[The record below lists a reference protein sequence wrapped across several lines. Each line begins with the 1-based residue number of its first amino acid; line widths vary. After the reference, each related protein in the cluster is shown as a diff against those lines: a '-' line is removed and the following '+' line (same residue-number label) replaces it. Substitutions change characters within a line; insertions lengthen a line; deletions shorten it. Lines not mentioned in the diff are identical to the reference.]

1 MFDADDLLENDPRRR
16 FEQILLARCRA
27 GKPFALMLVNLEGF
41 ADVSARFGTD
51 IAALLLY
58 EIASRLREKL
68 NENDLVTRRGPSE
81 FAVFVHGID
90 NMESANRLAEELID
104 RLESPATV
112 SGARF
117 RLTRASVSRYR
128 RGKAESGDCCS
139 KMPTRPS
146 TTQRR
151 KVGAASALLSPL
163 PAQRTNSVRHGA
175 SSGEPSC
182 PCPCRCPWH
191 IIGAR

>member
-1 MFDADDLLENDPRRR
+1 MFDADDLLKNDPRRR

-27 GKPFALMLVNLEGF
+27 GKPFAVMLVDLEGF
-41 ADVSARFGTD
+41 ADVTARFGTD
-51 IAALLLY
+51 IASLLLY

-68 NENDLVTRRGPSE
+68 NENDLVTRRGPNE

-117 RLTRASVSRYR
+117 RLNANIGIT
-128 RGKAESGDCCS
+128 
-139 KMPTRPS
+139 
-146 TTQRR
+146 
-151 KVGAASALLSPL
+151 LSPK
-163 PAQRTNSVRHGA
+163 Q
-175 SSGEPSC
+175 SGEWRLLLQDAEEAVHDAKTQGRGRISVTFAAP
-182 PCPCRCPWH
+182 RKEDE
-191 IIGAR
+191 

>member
-1 MFDADDLLENDPRRR
+1 MFDADDLLESDPRRR

-51 IAALLLY
+51 IATLLVY

-90 NMESANRLAEELID
+90 NMESANRLAMELID

-117 RLTRASVSRYR
+117 RL
-128 RGKAESGDCCS
+128 
-139 KMPTRPS
+139 
-146 TTQRR
+146 
-151 KVGAASALLSPL
+151 SATIGITLSPR
-163 PAQRTNSVRHGA
+163 Q
-175 SSGEPSC
+175 SGEWRLLLQDADEAVQDAKTQGRGRISVTFTAP
-182 PCPCRCPWH
+182 RTEDQ
-191 IIGAR
+191 